1 MMFSVSLLIQEGYQI
16 SKDRDDLDEVSE
28 FVDNNY
34 GD

>member
-1 MMFSVSLLIQEGYQI
+1 MVFSVSLLIQEEYQI

-28 FVDNNY
+28 FLDNNY